1 MNTFDY
7 KNYLAAGGVNQQ
19 LTEAQIHE
27 EIEKIFEEFLNDP
40 SNENLVKE
48 EKEQLEES
56 ITGLIVG
63 TILSFPKLLAL
74 LGKVIKKIAKL
85 FGKDTSAEKAAEWL
99 EKKGEGLERKYIK
112 FLMKI
117 IKVTGFAKKI
127 WKKEDGKIDMIKL
140 KYTAEIL
147 MAVIL
152 IVAALLAA
160 GTAVSEI
167 GQVVAGKGGSAIVGA
182 VEGILSG
189 VKTSEII
196 PIVTKVGPK
205 LFSA

>member
-1 MNTFDY
+1 MNTFDF

-40 SNENLVKE
+40 SNKNLVKE
-48 EKEQLEES
+48 EKEQLKEGAS
-56 ITGLIVG
+56 LIIS

-74 LGKVIKKIAKL
+74 LGKVIKKIARL

-117 IKVTGFAKKI
+117 IKATGFAKKI
-127 WKKEDGKIDMIKL
+127 WKKEDGKVDMIKL
-140 KYTAEIL
+140 KETAEIL

-167 GQVVAGKGGSAIVGA
+167 GQVIAGKGGSAIVGA
-182 VEGILSG
+182 VEGVLSG